1 MMCLKKL
8 AITAALS
15 ASVFVTG
22 CASIVSDSQYPVV
35 VNSNPPGAE
44 YQIRNR
50 SGHVIH
56 QGTTPSTVTLKSG
69 DGYFKGARYNLQFT
83 KEGFEQQSQT
93 LDSSMDGW
101 YWGNLLIGGGI
112 GLLLVDPLTG
122 AMYKMPTNKTAN
134 LVQIPMAEPVV
145 QNVEAAEVVSAVS
158 E

>member
-35 VNSNPPGAE
+35 MKSEPSGAE

-50 SGHVIH
+50 SGSLVH

-69 DGYFKGARYNLQFT
+69 AGYFKGERYKLQFS
-83 KEGFEQQSQT
+83 KEGYEQQDQS
-93 LDSSMDGW
+93 LESSMDGW
-101 YWGNLLIGGGI
+101 YWGNLYY
-112 GLLLVDPLTG
+112 P
-122 AMYKMPTNKTAN
+122 K
-134 LVQIPMAEPVV
+134 IPR
-145 QNVEAAEVVSAVS
+145 AAFVSL
-158 E
+158 

>member
-35 VNSNPPGAE
+35 MKSEPSGAE

-50 SGHVIH
+50 SGSLVH

-69 DGYFKGARYNLQFT
+69 AGYFKGERYKLQFS
-83 KEGFEQQSQT
+83 KEGYEQQDQS
-93 LDSSMDGW
+93 LESSMDGW
-101 YWGNLLIGGGI
+101 YWGNLLFGGLIGM
-112 GLLLVDPLTG
+112 LAVDPATG
-122 AMYKMPTNKTAN
+122 AMYKLPPGKTAN
-134 LVQIPMAEPVV
+134 LVQIPMAAPATPE
-145 QNVEAAEVVSAVS
+145 AEVVSSVT